1 MDITE
6 TFYAADRA
14 EWRQWLTEN
23 HATAKEIWLLYYTKE
38 SGKAR
43 VPYIHA
49 VEEALC
55 FGWIDGIQKK
65 IAPDCNAQRFTP
77 RRPKGNWTEL
87 NKERARRLIASGQMT
102 EAGLRVLP
110 DLSTDS
116 FQIADDILAALQ
128 ADPQVWENFQ
138 GFPPIY
144 VRIRVIHIESV
155 RKQPDEFQKRLDKLV
170 QKTRHN
176 KMFGGIE

>member
-6 TFYAADRA
+6 TLYAADRG
-14 EWRQWLTEN
+14 EWRRWLMQH
-23 HATAKEIWLLYYTKE
+23 HATAKEIWLLYYKKE
-38 SGKAR
+38 SGK
-43 VPYIHA
+43 PCITYLHA

-65 IAPDCNAQRFTP
+65 YAPDCNAQRFTA

-87 NKERARRLIASGQMT
+87 NKERARRLIANGQMT
-102 EAGLRVLP
+102 EAGLRTLP
-110 DLSTDS
+110 DLSLDS
-116 FQIADDILAALQ
+116 FRIADDILAALQ

-138 GFPPIY
+138 QFPPIY
-144 VRIRVIHIESV
+144 VRIRITHIELV
-155 RKQPDEFQKRLDKLV
+155 REQPAEFQKRLAKFV
-170 QKTRHN
+170 QKTGQN